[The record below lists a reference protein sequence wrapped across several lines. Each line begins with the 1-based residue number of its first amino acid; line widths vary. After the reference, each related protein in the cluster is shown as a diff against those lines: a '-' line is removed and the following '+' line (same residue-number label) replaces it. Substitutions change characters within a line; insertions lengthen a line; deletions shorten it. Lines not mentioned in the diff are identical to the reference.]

1 MREGRFHTEN
11 TKVHREPLRYG
22 GLHDEAAQAVL
33 QAKDIEIHQESYPI
47 GAHTEVREQLGL
59 VHGAQNLD
67 RLDLQDQFMRNH
79 DIRPEPG
86 FQEHSTV
93 NNRHRNLTPEFKC
106 GFRQL
111 EAKASLVHRLEQP
124 GTELPVHS
132 NSQPNDTFGQCIAG
146 QHDVSLWLSVILGVL
161 CVEP

>member
-1 MREGRFHTEN
+1 MLQDEPQEIKVLRRAFRE
-11 TKVHREPLRYG
+11 
-22 GLHDEAAQAVL
+22 A
-33 QAKDIEIHQESYPI
+33 YPPYLL
-47 GAHTEVREQLGL
+47 ARKSLERKNSEVREQLGL

-111 EAKASLVHRLEQP
+111 EAKAFLVHRLEQP
-124 GTELPVHS
+124 GTELHVHS